1 MLSPPSGQSSIF
13 SVTEDILAS
22 AAALRECQPEAQPV
36 AFWDFDGTLFEGDCS
51 EGFPSLSQ
59 DYIPGLVEKAIAA
72 GWSQAYPAAGGYGP
86 CWRDYQELMGR
97 EGTAAAYTWLVRLF
111 AGAPEAALTAL
122 AAEEFTT
129 RLRSWFFP
137 EALEIWHRLE
147 AAGIHCR
154 VISASADFFIKG
166 AAPILRVPPERL
178 HGLRLATC
186 PDGLLT
192 TQPVEPL
199 TIGLGKAALLHALL
213 AAEGPGTLYPVA
225 AFGND
230 FFTDGP
236 MLEAVSCITLPAGS
250 PVAALVNAQP
260 PAHAAGRFRELTF
273 TRRHS
278 S

>member
-1 MLSPPSGQSSIF
+1 MLSFQPVQSPVF
-13 SVTEDILAS
+13 SVTEDVLAS

-51 EGFPSLSQ
+51 EGFSSLSQ

-72 GWSQAYPAAGGYGP
+72 GWSGAYPAAGGYGP
-86 CWRDYQELMGR
+86 CWRDYQDIMSR
-97 EGTAAAYTWLVRLF
+97 EGTVAAYPWLVRLF

-122 AAEEFTT
+122 AVEEFTT
-129 RLRSWFFP
+129 RLRSCFFP

-147 AAGIHCR
+147 AAGVHCQ

-178 HGLRLATC
+178 HGLRLVTG

-192 TQPVEPL
+192 TQPLEPL
-199 TIGLGKAALLHALL
+199 TIGQGKAALLRALI
-213 AAEGPGTLYPVA
+213 ATAGPGTPYPIA

-236 MLEAVSCITLPAGS
+236 MLEAVACTTLPAGS
-250 PVAALVNAQP
+250 PVAALVNAKP
-260 PAHAAGRFRELTF
+260 PSHAAGRFRELTF